1 MNQIKLGTKLSYD
14 DWGIILNSF
23 KVGEAEVKSAF
34 VDIPFG
40 DGALDLTESLTGKVT
55 YGNRDCEFIFTFP
68 QPRSEW
74 ETIKR
79 DIMQTIHGKKL
90 NITTPD
96 APDCYLIARCSASFE
111 IRDRL
116 GVLKVKAIT
125 EPYFY
130 KNVPTQTTTVIP
142 VGGSTVVNF
151 TNASK
156 SVIPTF
162 TVNATTTITFKG
174 TPHVVNAG
182 THKLTDIIFT
192 YGANSVTF
200 AGTATK
206 TIITTYQEGVL

>member
-1 MNQIKLGTKLSYD
+1 MNQIKFGTKLSYD

-40 DGALDLTESLTGKVT
+40 DGALDLTEALTGKVT

-79 DIMQTIHGKKL
+79 EIMQTIHGKKL

-96 APDCYLIARCSASFE
+96 APDCYLIARCSAFFE
-111 IRDRL
+111 IKDRL

-130 KNVPTQTTTVIP
+130 KNAVTSYTTIIP
-142 VGGSTVVNF
+142 STGTIEVAF

-192 YGANSVTF
+192 YGANILGFT
-200 AGTATK
+200 GTATK
-206 TIITTYQEGVL
+206 TAIVSYQEGVL

>member
-1 MNQIKLGTKLSYD
+1 MNQIKFRNKLSHD
-14 DWGIILNSF
+14 NWGIILNEF
-23 KVGEAEVKSAF
+23 TIGEAKVKSAF

-68 QPRSEW
+68 QPRSGW

-111 IRDRL
+111 IKDRL

-130 KNVPTQTTTVIP
+130 KNAPTQKTTVIP
-142 VGGSTVVNF
+142 AGGSIVVNF

-200 AGTATK
+200 AGTSTK